1 MTCFCLGSNFFVKE
15 LIYFFSSLSLLLS
28 SLASRAK
35 LNMLNTVSKIR
46 GQVKTNGYPQ
56 TEGLLGD
63 CMLHYGHELGE
74 DSVFGT
80 NFYHPQSNNWVYISS
95 NAPELVYPKWGVI
108 LAQKKPLNPVIWTQ
122 EIIKFYVWTHKLD
135 QCFCFPETPTAWT
148 TCFWC
153 CSVGGAL
160 VDTGEG
166 LRQMADVKDA
176 LDISVKQNF
185 IDPLQ
190 NLQDKDLKEITVCFS
205 RPCLGFWILK
215 KVRIQF
221 TALQNFVSRFS

>member
-1 MTCFCLGSNFFVKE
+1 MSNFCFFLQKIEVTNKSIAELLSKTIEYLQPNPGKMTCFCLGRNFFVKE

-80 NFYHPQSNNWVYISS
+80 NFYHPQSNN
-95 NAPELVYPKWGVI
+95 
-108 LAQKKPLNPVIWTQ
+108 
-122 EIIKFYVWTHKLD
+122 
-135 QCFCFPETPTAWT
+135 
-148 TCFWC
+148 
-153 CSVGGAL
+153 
-160 VDTGEG
+160 
-166 LRQMADVKDA
+166 
-176 LDISVKQNF
+176 
-185 IDPLQ
+185 
-190 NLQDKDLKEITVCFS
+190 
-205 RPCLGFWILK
+205 
-215 KVRIQF
+215 
-221 TALQNFVSRFS
+221 